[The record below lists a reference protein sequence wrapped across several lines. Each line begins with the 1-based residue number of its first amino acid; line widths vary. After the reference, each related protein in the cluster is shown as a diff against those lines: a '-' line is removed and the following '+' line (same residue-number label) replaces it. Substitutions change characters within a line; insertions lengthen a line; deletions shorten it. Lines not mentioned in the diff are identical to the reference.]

1 MRRMGLLVVLLF
13 TVPVLVGL
21 AVVAVKAIEFTV
33 SRDIASTKGI
43 ARRTMLLV
51 LGATAIGFA
60 AWFVYVA
67 MGMPSMRVM
76 GMLVLWFAGTALV
89 GAVIQRTEGF
99 SVAVGAGWVDI
110 WRSRQGSDYDAVE
123 IVEPFTIELRAATYA
138 NVLYPSDGVPL
149 YL

>member
-1 MRRMGLLVVLLF
+1 MMRRMGLLVVLLF

-51 LGATAIGFA
+51 LGATAIGFV

-99 SVAVGAGWVDI
+99 SVAVG
-110 WRSRQGSDYDAVE
+110 
-123 IVEPFTIELRAATYA
+123 
-138 NVLYPSDGVPL
+138 
-149 YL
+149 